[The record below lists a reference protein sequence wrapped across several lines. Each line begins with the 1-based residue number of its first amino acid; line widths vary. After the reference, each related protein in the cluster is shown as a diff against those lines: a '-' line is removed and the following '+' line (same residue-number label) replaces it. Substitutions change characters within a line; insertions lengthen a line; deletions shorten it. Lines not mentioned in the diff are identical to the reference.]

1 MLSTPRQ
8 RLEGWIDVIFPAV
21 SSLPF
26 ATSPSEVFTTITES
40 AIKSHVALI
49 QDLSLPK
56 SLTTK
61 KFLDMLRKDDGAAF
75 EGLPLDLTKKVEV
88 AWEIESRSS
97 TLPMQFWIEGVDRW
111 LDALDKQT
119 LRSVLKQCGIVEDAD
134 LDVAVG
140 PGSAHGINFL
150 LHLVFPVKGAVDLL
164 PILHASAVITKT
176 SSTSTSKTPN
186 AKKRAKEDDAV
197 SEGEDA
203 AQVHKDDEGE
213 GEGDKS
219 HQSPTPSAKSVKTS
233 AQHKSPSTQSSSAAK
248 GSGKK
253 KTATTPTQKEASQQE
268 QASETH
274 STPPTTTKRSRSNT
288 ATSPQTSSLSPGAI
302 ALPNNQNPPLRFRI
316 DAAKAKILKEAPMT
330 LPREEVALFR
340 NPIRKGITEFELMNH
355 YWIEDLK
362 TYIDEEG
369 VKIPKTKKSVII
381 KGILKHVNGE

>member
-176 SSTSTSKTPN
+176 SSTGTSKIPN
-186 AKKRAKEDDAV
+186 AKKRAKEDDAL
-197 SEGEDA
+197 SDA
-203 AQVHKDDEGE
+203 AEVHKDDAGE

-253 KTATTPTQKEASQQE
+253 KTATTNTPTQKEAS
-268 QASETH
+268 ETP

-288 ATSPQTSSLSPGAI
+288 ATSPQTSTLSPGAL

-330 LPREEVALFR
+330 LPREEVALLR